1 MVIEVEHERV
11 GKVRSLGGPVK
22 LSYSA
27 PSGRSGARADR
38 GAPLLGQHT
47 REVLLEADWSGEQ
60 IDALAE
66 GGSVL
71 AL

>member
-1 MVIEVEHERV
+1 MVVEVEHSRV

-27 PSGRSGARADR
+27 PTGRAGPRAGR
-38 GAPLLGQHT
+38 GAPLLGEHT
-47 REVLLEADWSGEQ
+47 REVLLEADWSDEQ

-66 GGSVL
+66 RGGVL
-71 AL
+71 AV